1 MGWAMTKNF
10 SKYWMFWLLLF
21 FCFFSTFFWCFLF
34 SPWGPPQRVSKYV
47 FYMVGFLEVF
57 LMFFC
62 FLHGALPKE
71 SKYCCSCFFPRFFAG
86 PSLKSLKY
94 CVFFLKVFFPNLRSP
109 RPLENYFCWCSCFLL
124 FKFGVPRTC
133 GLANVLHLGCVF

>member
-86 PSLKSLKY
+86 PSLKSLKIL
-94 CVFFLKVFFPNLRSP
+94 CVFSQGVFSKFKVPKTSGKL
-109 RPLENYFCWCSCFLL
+109 FLL
-124 FKFGVPRTC
+124 
-133 GLANVLHLGCVF
+133 VFLFFVIQIWSP